1 MGYKYFPLIF
11 SLITFYPNIHRDK
24 NAVNK
29 KGRGANKAEEQ
40 TKQGGFFWGFLL
52 FCLVGSSI
60 LGLLDECLKGIVVLL
75 VVVVHHDIELLEL
88 VE

>member
-1 MGYKYFPLIF
+1 MGYKYFPLFF
-11 SLITFYPNIHRDK
+11 SIITFYPNIHRDK
-24 NAVNK
+24 NSVIK
-29 KGRGANKAEEQ
+29 KGGEQ